1 MGPVKRVLLG
11 SAAGVFAVAGAQ
23 AADLA
28 VKAKPVEYVKVC
40 SLYGAGFWYVP
51 GTDTCIKIGA
61 FVKLQLHEHMNSG
74 GPFLMGAA
82 ANGAGDAGGRSD
94 RVDTSQFSFNNR
106 SAVSFD
112 MRTQTEY
119 GTLRSYFDAFFQTTG
134 SNVGT
139 NQLSSIVLGNTR
151 GFIQF
156 AGFTVG
162 RMRSFF
168 DMYFQGTYAFAG
180 QRFGGDTSPNGIVG
194 AAYTWQFGGGLSASL
209 SLEDNGQGN
218 SGRGR
223 STVNLSQTGALGIGT
238 NAFDNK
244 GQEFFDPVANLRLD
258 QQWGFVG
265 GSVALHDA
273 SGGYYGATE
282 GTGHPGDKFGWA
294 ATAAFLINS
303 PFGLTGD
310 TVAGQ
315 AVYSKGAAGYAT
327 VTWGPWANFSAGQKV
342 SLGWMDEAVFTNTS
356 GAAPNV
362 ELTTVWSANAAYE
375 HRWNPQWRTSLYGGI
390 IRVQY
395 DGAAATAIC
404 QNLAATIITA
414 RTNCDPNFSLTELGS
429 RTMWNPVPDLDV
441 GVDVVWY
448 HMKTAF
454 GGGVANLAANLG
466 AKPAG
471 QYAISN
477 LDALAT
483 VFRIQRNFLY

>member
-28 VKAKPVEYVKVC
+28 VKAKPIEYVRVC

-156 AGFTVG
+156 AGFTAG

-223 STVNLSQTGALGIGT
+223 STINLSAPGALGIGT
-238 NAFDNK
+238 NTFDIK

-273 SGGYYGATE
+273 SAGYYSAGAAGPGVLE
-282 GTGHPGDKFGWA
+282 GNGHPGDKFGWA
-294 ATAAFLINS
+294 ATAAFLIN
-303 PFGLTGD
+303 
-310 TVAGQ
+310 
-315 AVYSKGAAGYAT
+315 
-327 VTWGPWANFSAGQKV
+327 
-342 SLGWMDEAVFTNTS
+342 
-356 GAAPNV
+356 
-362 ELTTVWSANAAYE
+362 
-375 HRWNPQWRTSLYGGI
+375 
-390 IRVQY
+390 
-395 DGAAATAIC
+395 
-404 QNLAATIITA
+404 
-414 RTNCDPNFSLTELGS
+414 
-429 RTMWNPVPDLDV
+429 
-441 GVDVVWY
+441 
-448 HMKTAF
+448 
-454 GGGVANLAANLG
+454 
-466 AKPAG
+466 
-471 QYAISN
+471 
-477 LDALAT
+477 
-483 VFRIQRNFLY
+483 